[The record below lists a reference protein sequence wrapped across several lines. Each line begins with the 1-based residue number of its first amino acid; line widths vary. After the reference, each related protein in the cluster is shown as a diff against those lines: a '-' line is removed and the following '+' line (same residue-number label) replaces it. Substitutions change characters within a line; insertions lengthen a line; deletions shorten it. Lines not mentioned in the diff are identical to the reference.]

1 MLRDLPHMF
10 VMLSFGILLMA
21 LILTLIRLFKG
32 PASSDRI
39 IALDLIASIVVGFSL
54 LFSILFKNS
63 IYIDIAIVIT
73 LISFIGTIAI
83 SINLRQKK

>member
-1 MLRDLPHMF
+1 MF